1 MPNYTT
7 IKTVDEVGNTILK
20 TTYKGDILTVVAVD
34 EETAKAEMWDQL
46 THREGFETVDVK
58 VDVNTDEGKPGE

>member
-1 MPNYTT
+1 MPNYAT

-46 THREGFETVDVK
+46 THREAFEAVEVE
-58 VDVNTDEGKPGE
+58 VAINTDDDKPGE